1 MVIKLLKE
9 TINGIGKLDKK
20 AMKKAKERLD
30 NLTKPPGS
38 LGYLEELAI
47 KMAGITQDVMPDI
60 SQKNHVIMV
69 GDHGVVQEGVSAFPQ
84 SITKAMVENF
94 LNGGAAVNVL
104 ARQYR
109 VNISIVD
116 IGMVNEV
123 KKDGII
129 QANIKKG
136 TDNLLEGPAM
146 SKTEAVKSIETGIEI
161 ANQFLK
167 NGAKIIGTGEMGI
180 GNTTPSSAIIKA
192 ATNLDIDQVVGY
204 GTGLDEE
211 GLENKKNI
219 IKKALDLNQPKED
232 DGLDILHKVGGLE
245 IGGMAGVM
253 LAGAKAKKPVLIDG
267 LISAAAALIA
277 YLIKPA
283 VANFL
288 IPSHKSVEPGHEK
301 LYQFLDMRP
310 MFDLEMRLGEGTGA
324 ILGMGIVESSNRI
337 IKEMATF
344 DTLDF

>member
-1 MVIKLLKE
+1 ME
-9 TINGIGKLDKK
+9 K
-20 AMKKAKERLD
+20 AQERLD

-38 LGYLEELAI
+38 LGYLEDLAV
-47 KMAGITQDVMPDI
+47 KMAGITGEVFPDI
-60 SQKNHVIMV
+60 SQKEHVIMV
-69 GDHGVVQEGVSAFPQ
+69 GDHGVVKEGVSAFPQ
-84 SITKAMVENF
+84 SITKAMVKNF

-104 ARQYR
+104 ARQYD

-116 IGMVNEV
+116 IGMVEKV
-123 KKDGII
+123 KEDGILN
-129 QANIKKG
+129 ANIKKG
-136 TDNLLEGPAM
+136 TDNLLVGPAM

-161 ANQFLK
+161 TEKLIK
-167 NGAKIIGTGEMGI
+167 EGAKVIGTGEMGI

-192 ATNLDIDQVVGY
+192 ATNLSLAEVVGY
-204 GTGLDEE
+204 GTGLDEK

-219 IKKALDLNQPKED
+219 IQRAINVNQPKED
-232 DGLDILHKVGGLE
+232 DGIDILRKVGGLE

-253 LAGAKAKKPVLIDG
+253 LAGAKARKPVLIDG

-277 YLIKPA
+277 YLIEPK
-283 VANFL
+283 VVHFL

-310 MFDLEMRLGEGTGA
+310 MFDLDMRLGEGTGA
-324 ILGMGIVESSNRI
+324 ILGMGIMESSNRI